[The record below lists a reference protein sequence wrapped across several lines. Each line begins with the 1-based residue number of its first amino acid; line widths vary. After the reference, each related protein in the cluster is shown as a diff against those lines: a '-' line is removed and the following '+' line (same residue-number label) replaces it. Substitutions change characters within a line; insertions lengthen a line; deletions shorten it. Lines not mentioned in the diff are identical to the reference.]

1 MSAAPGQPIAVW
13 RDGDLRPPRWP
24 DPGLLS
30 GMGVF
35 ETLLVTAGTAFA
47 PTRHLR
53 RLQEGSARM
62 DLPIPNPEAFRAA
75 VGALSAQCQGVQFA
89 RLRLTWTPGPSGTGC
104 LLGTVAPFTPMERV
118 RAALSPYRRNEDSA
132 LTGVKS
138 TSYAENLLALR
149 QAQRLGADEAILP
162 NSRGD
167 LCEGATS
174 NVFIEQGGE
183 LLTPPLSSGCLPGIT
198 RELALEWGREAGLP
212 VRETDLPVSVM
223 NTTQGA
229 AVTSA
234 LKGVVALAAIDG
246 RPLKLG
252 PLTRELAAEFRRRR
266 ARTRDP

>member
-1 MSAAPGQPIAVW
+1 MSVAPGQPIAVW
-13 RDGDLRPPRWP
+13 CDGDLRSPRSP

-53 RLQEGSARM
+53 RLQEGAARM
-62 DLPIPNPEAFRAA
+62 HLPIPRSETLHAA
-75 VGALSAQCQGVQFA
+75 VDSLTAQCRGVQFA
-89 RLRLTWTPGPSGTGC
+89 RLRLTWTPGPSGAGC
-104 LLGTVAPFTPMERV
+104 LLGTVAAFTPQERV
-118 RAALSPYRRNEDSA
+118 RAVRSPYRRNEYSA

-149 QAQRLGADEAILP
+149 HAQSLGADEAILA

-174 NVFIEQGGE
+174 NVFIEQRGE
-183 LLTPPLSSGCLPGIT
+183 LLTPPLSSGCLPGVT
-198 RELALEWGREAGLP
+198 RALALEWGREAGLP
-212 VRETDLPVSVM
+212 IRATGLPISVM
-223 NTTQGA
+223 NTTEAA

-234 LKGVVALAAIDG
+234 LKGVVALTAIDG

-266 ARTRDP
+266 RRTRDP